1 MNKSVK
7 RRKIMKI
14 KKKVIKNRS
23 RSMTFIEKYLSEG
36 EPYLDTLNEQ
46 ELSSMIRKANTL
58 YYCNNEPIMTD
69 SQYDMLKEYIEEKF
83 PNNVAI
89 SEGHTKCSVVVEK
102 SKVKLPFQMWSMDK
116 IKDKK
121 GIQRKLKK
129 YKGPYVVSAKM
140 DGISALY
147 QSKDGVYKLYTRG
160 NGITG
165 QDISWMIDYINV
177 PRYDEDF
184 TVRGELIIKKK
195 VFKKKYSKNFANTRN
210 FVAGVANSK
219 NVETNM
225 VKDIDFVAYEVIEP
239 LLKPSKQIKYLLDNK
254 YNTVP
259 VVKGKNNTVKKVDN
273 EILSEL
279 LMDWREN
286 LEHEIDGIIVTHDKI
301 YPRKSGNPDH
311 AFAFKM
317 VLSDQIVE
325 SMVLDVEW
333 HPSKD
338 GYLKPKLKIK
348 PVKIGGAKIQYVTA
362 HNAAYIVN
370 NKIGIGTIIQIIRSG
385 DVIPKVH
392 SVVAPS
398 DKPKMPTDYDYEW
411 NKTKIDLVLLDA
423 DSNEVVRIKQ
433 MDDFF
438 KTLDV
443 SGLGRGNIK
452 RLYDAG
458 YTDIYAILGMTLD
471 DYVKIEGFKEKSG
484 GKILNSIKDRLENCD
499 LSDLMSASNM
509 FGRGLG
515 VKKMKL
521 IMDNYP
527 NILTMKGS
535 DKKKLDIIGS
545 LEGFNVKTAGLFVPN
560 ISKFITF
567 MKDIGYEHRLDNKNN
582 TKKEKHALSD
592 KKIVMTG
599 AKDKTLKKKFDELGI
614 KLSSSVS
621 KNTDFVIVSSMDETT
636 SKMEKAKKLGIT
648 IVLAKDF
655 IKKYL

>member
-7 RRKIMKI
+7 KRKIMKI
-14 KKKVIKNRS
+14 KKKGIKNRS
-23 RSMTFIEKYLSEG
+23 RSMTFVEKYLSEG
-36 EPYLDTLNEQ
+36 EPYLNTLNEQ

-89 SEGHTKCSVVVEK
+89 SEGHTQCSVVVQK

-177 PRYDEDF
+177 PTYDEDF

-219 NVETNM
+219 NIEPNV

-370 NKIGIGTIIQIIRSG
+370 NNIGIGTIIQIIRSG

-392 SVVAPS
+392 SVVEPS
-398 DKPKMPTDYDYEW
+398 NKPKMPTGYDYEW

-458 YTDIYAILGMTLD
+458 YTDIYKILEMTLD
-471 DYVKIEGFKEKSG
+471 DYVEIEGFKEKSG
-484 GKILNSIKDRLENCD
+484 GKILNSIKDRLQNCD
-499 LSDLMSASNM
+499 LSNLMSASNM

-527 NILTMKGS
+527 NILTMKGT
-535 DKKKLDIIGS
+535 DKKKLEIIGS
-545 LEGFNVKTAGLFVPN
+545 IEGFNVKTAGLFVSN

-582 TKKEKHALSD
+582 TKKEKHSLSD

-599 AKDKTLKKKFDELGI
+599 SKDKTLKKKFDELGI
-614 KLSSSVS
+614 NLSSSVS

-655 IKKYL
+655 MKKYL

>member
-655 IKKYL
+655 IQKYL

>member
-7 RRKIMKI
+7 KAKAIKM
-14 KKKVIKNRS
+14 KKKVLKNKS

-36 EPYLDTLNEQ
+36 EPYLKTLNEQ

-121 GIQRKLKK
+121 GIQRKLNK
-129 YKGPYVVSAKM
+129 YRGPYVVSAKM

-147 QSKDGVYKLYTRG
+147 QSKEGVYKLYTRG

-177 PRYDEDF
+177 PKYDEDF
-184 TVRGELIIKKK
+184 TVRGELIIKKN

-219 NVETNM
+219 NIEPSM

-273 EILSEL
+273 EMLSEL
-279 LMDWREN
+279 LMDWRES

-370 NKIGIGTIIQIIRSG
+370 NNIGIGTIIQIIRSG

-398 DKPKMPTDYDYEW
+398 DKPKMPTGYEYKW
-411 NKTKIDLVLLDA
+411 NKSKIDLILLDA
-423 DSNEVVRIKQ
+423 DTNEVVRIKQ

-443 SGLGRGNIK
+443 TGLGRGNIK
-452 RLYDAG
+452 RLYNAG
-458 YTDIYAILGMTLD
+458 YTDIYKILGMTLD
-471 DYVKIEGFKEKSG
+471 DYIKIEGFKEKSG
-484 GKILNSIKDRLENCD
+484 GKIINSIKDRLENCD

-527 NILTMKGS
+527 NILTMKAS
-535 DKKKLDIIGS
+535 NEKKLEMISS
-545 LEGFNVKTAGLFVPN
+545 LEGFNVRTAGLFVPN
-560 ISKFITF
+560 IKKFIEF
-567 MKDIGYEHRLDNKNN
+567 MKDIDLNHRLTQTNN
-582 TKKEKHALSD
+582 TKKEKHSLSD

-599 AKDKTLKKKFDELGI
+599 AKDKTLKKKLDELGI

-621 KNTDFVIVSSMDETT
+621 KNTDFVIVTSMNETT

-648 IVLAKDF
+648 IVLANEF
-655 IKKYL
+655 MEKYL

>member
-1 MNKSVK
+1 
-7 RRKIMKI
+7 
-14 KKKVIKNRS
+14 
-23 RSMTFIEKYLSEG
+23 
-36 EPYLDTLNEQ
+36 
-46 ELSSMIRKANTL
+46 
-58 YYCNNEPIMTD
+58 
-69 SQYDMLKEYIEEKF
+69 
-83 PNNVAI
+83 
-89 SEGHTKCSVVVEK
+89 
-102 SKVKLPFQMWSMDK
+102 
-116 IKDKK
+116 
-121 GIQRKLKK
+121 
-129 YKGPYVVSAKM
+129 
-140 DGISALY
+140 
-147 QSKDGVYKLYTRG
+147 
-160 NGITG
+160 
-165 QDISWMIDYINV
+165 
-177 PRYDEDF
+177 
-184 TVRGELIIKKK
+184 
-195 VFKKKYSKNFANTRN
+195 
-210 FVAGVANSK
+210 
-219 NVETNM
+219 
-225 VKDIDFVAYEVIEP
+225 
-239 LLKPSKQIKYLLDNK
+239 
-254 YNTVP
+254 
-259 VVKGKNNTVKKVDN
+259 
-273 EILSEL
+273 
-279 LMDWREN
+279 
-286 LEHEIDGIIVTHDKI
+286 
-301 YPRKSGNPDH
+301 
-311 AFAFKM
+311 
-317 VLSDQIVE
+317 
-325 SMVLDVEW
+325 
-333 HPSKD
+333 
-338 GYLKPKLKIK
+338 
-348 PVKIGGAKIQYVTA
+348 
-362 HNAAYIVN
+362 
-370 NKIGIGTIIQIIRSG
+370 
-385 DVIPKVH
+385 
-392 SVVAPS
+392 
-398 DKPKMPTDYDYEW
+398 
-411 NKTKIDLVLLDA
+411 
-423 DSNEVVRIKQ
+423 

>member
-1 MNKSVK
+1 MNKSNKKK
-7 RRKIMKI
+7 RVFKI
-14 KKKVIKNRS
+14 KKKTIKNRS
-23 RSMTFIEKYLSEG
+23 RSMTLIEKYLSEG
-36 EPYLDTLNEQ
+36 EPHLNTLNEQ

-69 SQYDMLKEYIEEKF
+69 AQYDMLKEYIEERF
-83 PNNVAI
+83 PSNVAI
-89 SEGHTKCSVVVEK
+89 KEGHTSCSVVVEK

-147 QSKDGVYKLYTRG
+147 QSKNGEYKLYTRG
-160 NGITG
+160 NGTTG
-165 QDISWMIDYINV
+165 QNISWMIDYINV
-177 PRYDEDF
+177 PRYDENF
-184 TVRGELIIKKK
+184 TVRGELIIKKD
-195 VFKKKYSKNFANTRN
+195 VFKKKYSHNFANTRN
-210 FVAGVANSK
+210 FVAGIANSK
-219 NVETNM
+219 NIETDM

-239 LLKPSKQIKYLLDNK
+239 SLKPSKQIKYLSDNK

-259 VVKGKNNTVKKVDN
+259 VVKSKNNTVKKVDN
-273 EILSEL
+273 EILSKL
-279 LMDWREN
+279 LLDWRES

-348 PVKIGGAKIQYVTA
+348 PVKIGGATIQYVTA
-362 HNAAYIVN
+362 HNAAYIVKN
-370 NKIGIGTIIQIIRSG
+370 NIGIGTIIQIIRSG

-392 SVVAPS
+392 SVVTPS
-398 DKPKMPTDYDYEW
+398 NKPKMPTEYEYEW

-423 DSNEVVRIKQ
+423 DSNEIVRIKQ

-443 SGLGRGNIK
+443 TGLGRGNIK
-452 RLYDAG
+452 RLYNAG
-458 YTDIYAILGMTLD
+458 YTDIYKILGMTLD
-471 DYVKIEGFKEKSG
+471 DYIKIEGFKEKSG
-484 GKILNSIKDRLENCD
+484 GKIMTSIKDRLENCD

-527 NILTMKGS
+527 NILTMKAS
-535 DKKKLDIIGS
+535 DKKKLEILSS
-545 LEGFNVKTAGLFVPN
+545 LEGFNVKTAGIFVPN
-560 ISKFITF
+560 ISKFVKF
-567 MKDIGYEHRLDNKNN
+567 MENIHLEHRLTQKNN
-582 TKKEKHALSD
+582 TKKVKHALSD

-614 KLSSSVS
+614 KLSTSVS

-636 SKMEKAKKLGIT
+636 SKMEKAKKLGVS
-648 IVLAKDF
+648 IVFAKDF
-655 IKKYL
+655 MEKYL

>member
-1 MNKSVK
+1 MNKSNKKKKVF
-7 RRKIMKI
+7 KI
-14 KKKVIKNRS
+14 KKKTIKNKS
-23 RSMTFIEKYLSEG
+23 RSMTLIEKYLSEG
-36 EPYLDTLNEQ
+36 EPHLNTLNEQ
-46 ELSSMIRKANTL
+46 ELSSMIRKANML

-69 SQYDMLKEYIEEKF
+69 AQYDMLKEYIEEKF
-83 PNNVAI
+83 PSNVAI
-89 SEGHTKCSVVVEK
+89 KEGHTSCSVVVEK

-147 QSKDGVYKLYTRG
+147 QSKNGEYKLYTRG

-177 PRYDEDF
+177 PTYDEDF
-184 TVRGELIIKKK
+184 TVRGELIIKKS

-210 FVAGVANSK
+210 FVAGIANSK
-219 NVETNM
+219 NVEPDM

-239 LLKPSKQIKYLLDNK
+239 SLKPSKQIKYLSDNK

-259 VVKGKNNTVKKVDN
+259 VMKSKNNTVKKVDN

-279 LMDWREN
+279 LMDWRES
-286 LEHEIDGIIVTHDKI
+286 LEHEIDGIIVTQDKI

-370 NKIGIGTIIQIIRSG
+370 NNIGIGTIIQIIRSG

-398 DKPKMPTDYDYEW
+398 DKPKMPTGYEYEW
-411 NKTKIDLVLLDA
+411 NKTKIDLVLLNA
-423 DSNEVVRIKQ
+423 DTNEVVRIKQ

-443 SGLGRGNIK
+443 TGLGRGNIK

-458 YTDIYAILGMTLD
+458 YTDIYKILGMTLD
-471 DYVKIEGFKEKSG
+471 DYIKIEGFKEKSG
-484 GKILNSIKDRLENCD
+484 GKIMNSIKDRLENCD

-527 NILTMKGS
+527 NILTMEIS
-535 DKKKLDIIGS
+535 DKKKLEMISS
-545 LEGFNVKTAGLFVPN
+545 LEGFNVKTAGIFVPN
-560 ISKFITF
+560 ISKFVEF
-567 MKDIGYEHRLDNKNN
+567 MKDIHLEDRLTLKNN

-599 AKDKTLKKKFDELGI
+599 AKDKILKKKFDELGI

-621 KNTDFVIVSSMDETT
+621 KNTDFVIVTSMDETT

-648 IVLAKDF
+648 IILAKDF
-655 IKKYL
+655 MEKYL